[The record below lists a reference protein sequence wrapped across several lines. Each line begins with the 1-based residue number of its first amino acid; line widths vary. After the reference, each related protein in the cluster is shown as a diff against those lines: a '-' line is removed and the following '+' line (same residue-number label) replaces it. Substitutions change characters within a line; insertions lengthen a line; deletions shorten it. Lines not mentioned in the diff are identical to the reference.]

1 MNFEEELMY
10 DEMYEADGGIDLTEY
25 EVLNDEYKEEMC
37 YD

>member
-1 MNFEEELMY
+1 MYELEIDY

-25 EVLNDEYKEEMC
+25 ETMNNEYKEEMN

>member
-1 MNFEEELMY
+1 MEEFELNY

-25 EVLNDEYKEEMC
+25 ETMNDEYKEEMN